1 MKQTFSI
8 LVLVLTMV
16 SLNASAGIFGGS
28 GEQTNQQ
35 TNRQNVDQNQR
46 QRQDQSQTARG
57 GTGGSGGNASSDA
70 SSDANA
76 EQDQTATSQNYYRSE
91 YKASKYKDYVAP
103 AYAPNLTSHDCFGS
117 KSAGIVLP
125 GLGSLSGGSTD
136 IDPGCDTRMDSA
148 HLEGL
153 SRLAPTQ
160 EHKIMLFDASIQV
173 LCNKPEMAEVLAVC
187 PSAVYN
193 PSANDVVVT
202 WD

>member
-70 SSDANA
+70 NA
-76 EQDQTATSQNYYRSE
+76 ESYNDGNNTDIRYEND
-91 YKASKYKDYVAP
+91 YKDTYREYVAP
-103 AYAPNLTSHDCFGS
+103 AYSPSLTSTGDCLGS
-117 KSAGIVLP
+117 ASAG
-125 GLGSLSGGSTD
+125 GSNSVMGFSIGKTYVDENCNARYDAILLHQMGRPLAA
-136 IDPGCDTRMDSA
+136 IK
-148 HLEGL
+148 
-153 SRLAPTQ
+153 RLCSQ
-160 EHKIMLFDASIQV
+160 
-173 LCNKPEMAEVLAVC
+173 PEMAKVLSEC
-187 PSAVYN
+187 KSAVYN
-193 PSANDVVVT
+193 PAANDVVVT